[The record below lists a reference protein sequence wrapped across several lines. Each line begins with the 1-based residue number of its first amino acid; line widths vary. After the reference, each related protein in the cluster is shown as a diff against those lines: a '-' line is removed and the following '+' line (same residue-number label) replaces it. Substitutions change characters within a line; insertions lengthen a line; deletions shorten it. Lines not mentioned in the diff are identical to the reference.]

1 MINPQGLDFHASRE
15 IPSLH
20 VFFERVDPLIVPEEK
35 KNSLILSGFVLAGG
49 ADKKCRRNGLD
60 RSSSSIVF
68 ITY

>member
-35 KNSLILSGFVLAGG
+35 KNSLILSDFVLAGG
-49 ADKKCRRNGLD
+49 ADKKCQ
-60 RSSSSIVF
+60 
-68 ITY
+68 